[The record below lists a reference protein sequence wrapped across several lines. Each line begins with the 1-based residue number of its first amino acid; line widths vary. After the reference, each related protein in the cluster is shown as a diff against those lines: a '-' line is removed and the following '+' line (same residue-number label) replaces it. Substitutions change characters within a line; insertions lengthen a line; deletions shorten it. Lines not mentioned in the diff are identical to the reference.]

1 MFRIG
6 TVGTNVRKENSMDWS
21 SLSSES
27 QAYINRYIRTTGKT
41 KEQALQEKVVQEV
54 INEYENGTKE
64 RVVFV

>member
-1 MFRIG
+1 MEW
-6 TVGTNVRKENSMDWS
+6 N

-41 KEQALQEKVVQEV
+41 IEQALKEKVIQEV
-54 INEYENGTKE
+54 INEYEHGTKE